1 MGKPKNIQEPEKELR
16 FTRSRQAITFVGA
29 GLISL
34 CILGF
39 IWFQVYFNGLEN
51 NQNGPLIFPILCS
64 IILITMAVLFFLV
77 AIHCTQHAF
86 IILSPLGLEL
96 FPFWFPVKN
105 FRMLYWSEI
114 NDATINEDMNLL
126 SIECNNGSKIFI
138 SIKPIPTNIR
148 SYLKTAIEGRMHEKR
163 KDAV

>member
-1 MGKPKNIQEPEKELR
+1 LGKPKNIQEPEKELR
-16 FTRSRQAITFVGA
+16 FTRSRQAITFVAA

-77 AIHCTQHAF
+77 AIHCTQHAL

-114 NDATINEDMNLL
+114 NDAKINKEMNLL
-126 SIECNNGSKIFI
+126 SIDSNNGSKIFI
-138 SIKPIPTNIR
+138 SIKPIPTKIR
-148 SYLKTAIEGRMHEKR
+148 SYLKTAIDGRMQEKH
-163 KDAV
+163 KDT

>member
-16 FTRSRQAITFVGA
+16 FTRSRQAITFVAA

-77 AIHCTQHAF
+77 AIHCTQHAL

-114 NDATINEDMNLL
+114 NDAKINKEMNLL
-126 SIECNNGSKIFI
+126 SIDCNNGSKIFI
-138 SIKPIPTNIR
+138 SIKPIPTKIR
-148 SYLKTAIEGRMHEKR
+148 PYLKTAIDGRMQEKH
-163 KDAV
+163 KDT

>member
-16 FTRSRQAITFVGA
+16 FTRSRQAITFVAA

-39 IWFQVYFNGLEN
+39 IWFQVYFNGLGN

-77 AIHCTQHAF
+77 AIHCTQHAL

-114 NDATINEDMNLL
+114 NDAKINKEMNLL
-126 SIECNNGSKIFI
+126 SIDCNNGSKIFI
-138 SIKPIPTNIR
+138 SIKPIPTKIR
-148 SYLKTAIEGRMHEKR
+148 SYLKTAIDGRMQEKH
-163 KDAV
+163 KDT

>member
-16 FTRSRQAITFVGA
+16 FTRSRQAITFVAA

-39 IWFQVYFNGLEN
+39 IWFQVYFNGLN

-77 AIHCTQHAF
+77 AIHCTQHAL

-114 NDATINEDMNLL
+114 NDAKINKEMNLL
-126 SIECNNGSKIFI
+126 SIDCNNGSKIFI
-138 SIKPIPTNIR
+138 SIKPIPTKIR
-148 SYLKTAIEGRMHEKR
+148 SYLKTAIDGRMQEKH
-163 KDAV
+163 KDT

>member
-1 MGKPKNIQEPEKELR
+1 
-16 FTRSRQAITFVGA
+16 
-29 GLISL
+29 
-34 CILGF
+34 
-39 IWFQVYFNGLEN
+39 
-51 NQNGPLIFPILCS
+51 
-64 IILITMAVLFFLV
+64 MAVLFFLV

-126 SIECNNGSKIFI
+126 SIACHNGSKIFI

-148 SYLKTAIEGRMHEKR
+148 PYLKTAIEGRMHEKR

>member
-1 MGKPKNIQEPEKELR
+1 
-16 FTRSRQAITFVGA
+16 
-29 GLISL
+29 
-34 CILGF
+34 
-39 IWFQVYFNGLEN
+39 
-51 NQNGPLIFPILCS
+51 
-64 IILITMAVLFFLV
+64 MAVLFFLV

-114 NDATINEDMNLL
+114 NDAKINKEMNLL

-138 SIKPIPTNIR
+138 SIKPIPTKIR
-148 SYLKTAIEGRMHEKR
+148 SYLKTAIDGRMQEKH
-163 KDAV
+163 KDT

>member
-1 MGKPKNIQEPEKELR
+1 MGKPKNIKEPEKELR
-16 FTRSRQAITFVGA
+16 FTRSRQAVTFVGA

-34 CILGF
+34 CIVGF
-39 IWFQVYFNGLEN
+39 IWFQIYFKSLEN
-51 NQNGPLIFPILCS
+51 NQNLTLIVPILLS
-64 IILITMAVLFFLV
+64 ISLIIITGIFFWVAV
-77 AIHCTQHAF
+77 HCTRHAL

-114 NDATINEDMNLL
+114 NDAKINKEMNLL
-126 SIECNNGSKIFI
+126 SIDCNNGSKIFI

-148 SYLKTAIEGRMHEKR
+148 SYLKTAIERRMQEKH
-163 KDAV
+163 KDAL

>member
-16 FTRSRQAITFVGA
+16 FTRSRQAITFVAA

-39 IWFQVYFNGLEN
+39 IWFQVYFNGLEK

-77 AIHCTQHAF
+77 AIHCTQHAL

-114 NDATINEDMNLL
+114 NDAKINKEMNLL
-126 SIECNNGSKIFI
+126 SIDCNNGSKIFI
-138 SIKPIPTNIR
+138 SIKPIPTKIR
-148 SYLKTAIEGRMHEKR
+148 SYLKTAIDGRMQEKH
-163 KDAV
+163 KDT

>member
-1 MGKPKNIQEPEKELR
+1 MGKPKNIQAPEKELR
-16 FTRSRQAITFVGA
+16 FTRSRQAITFIAA

-34 CILGF
+34 CITGF
-39 IWFQVYFNGLEN
+39 IWFQVYFNSLEN
-51 NQNGPLIFPILCS
+51 NQNALIFPILLS
-64 IILITMAVLFFLV
+64 VILITMAVLFILV
-77 AIHCTQHAF
+77 AIHCTQHAL

-114 NDATINEDMNLL
+114 NDAKINKEMNLL
-126 SIECNNGSKIFI
+126 SIDCNNGSKIFI

-148 SYLKTAIEGRMHEKR
+148 SYLKAAIEGRMQENR
-163 KDAV
+163 KDAL

>member
-16 FTRSRQAITFVGA
+16 FTRSRQAITFIAA

-34 CILGF
+34 CITGF
-39 IWFQVYFNGLEN
+39 IWFQVYFNSLEN
-51 NQNGPLIFPILCS
+51 NQNALIIPILLS
-64 IILITMAVLFFLV
+64 VILITMTVLFILV
-77 AIHCTQHAF
+77 AIHCTQHAL

-114 NDATINEDMNLL
+114 NDAKL
-126 SIECNNGSKIFI
+126 
-138 SIKPIPTNIR
+138 IK
-148 SYLKTAIEGRMHEKR
+148 K
-163 KDAV
+163 

>member
-1 MGKPKNIQEPEKELR
+1 LGKPKNIQEPEKELR
-16 FTRSRQAITFVGA
+16 FTRSRQAITFVAA

-77 AIHCTQHAF
+77 AIHCTQHAL

-114 NDATINEDMNLL
+114 NDAKINKEMNLL
-126 SIECNNGSKIFI
+126 SIDCNNGSKIFI
-138 SIKPIPTNIR
+138 SIKPIPTKIR
-148 SYLKTAIEGRMHEKR
+148 SYLKTAIDGRMQEKH
-163 KDAV
+163 KDT